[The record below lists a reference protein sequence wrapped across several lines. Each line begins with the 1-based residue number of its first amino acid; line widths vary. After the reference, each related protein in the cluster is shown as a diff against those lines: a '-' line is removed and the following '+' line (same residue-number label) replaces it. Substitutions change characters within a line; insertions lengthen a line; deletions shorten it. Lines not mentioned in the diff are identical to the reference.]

1 MANIRSVS
9 LYSYQEEFFFGRL
22 TLEGMIAE
30 AAKTGA
36 RGIEFLAEQYAP
48 DEYADPS
55 DLFINEWNEW
65 MDKYGVTPSCLDIFG
80 DFKMFYNRDL
90 TKKEQLDFFESNFRF
105 AKKLGFPAVRAM
117 IGTPVRYMPEIQ
129 ALTEKYGVKFGI
141 EMHAPYNFSTPYF
154 QKYLEYVEK
163 SGRKMLGIVPDMSI
177 FTIHVPR
184 VQMSKM
190 LRSGAQPAVVDEIC
204 RCYEEGLSIDQA
216 DVRIQAMSANQ
227 WDNAALKAA
236 YASCNEDPQKL
247 VQNIDKIIHIHG
259 KVYEMTEDCREPSM
273 AYDQVLPMLL
283 EHGYSNF
290 ISSEYEGQRNY
301 HDEGSDE
308 APYNEVEAV
317 RRHQVMMKRLLG
329 E

>member
-163 SGRKMLGIVPDMSI
+163 SGSKMLGIVPDMSI

-204 RCYEEGLSIDQA
+204 RC
-216 DVRIQAMSANQ
+216 
-227 WDNAALKAA
+227 
-236 YASCNEDPQKL
+236 
-247 VQNIDKIIHIHG
+247 
-259 KVYEMTEDCREPSM
+259 
-273 AYDQVLPMLL
+273 
-283 EHGYSNF
+283 
-290 ISSEYEGQRNY
+290 
-301 HDEGSDE
+301 
-308 APYNEVEAV
+308 
-317 RRHQVMMKRLLG
+317 
-329 E
+329 